1 MGWHMPDFP
10 SAIENTMT
18 DKRQQRAFAEFVLE
32 QMADIPGIGK
42 RAMFG
47 GFGIYRDGLM
57 FALIADEQLYFK
69 ASDHLADDFTA
80 LGLQPLLYESKGKAV
95 SLKYYQAP
103 ESVFEE
109 SEQMLL
115 WADKA
120 YRCAQR
126 AAVAKC
132 RKPPGKKT

>member
-1 MGWHMPDFP
+1 MRD
-10 SAIENTMT
+10 N
-18 DKRQQRAFAEFVLE
+18 QQPRAFAEFVLD

-80 LGLQPLLYESKGKAV
+80 LGLQPLLYESRGKAV

-103 ESVFEE
+103 ESVFEQ

-120 YRCAQR
+120 YQCALR
-126 AAVAKC
+126 AAMAKY
-132 RKPPGKKT
+132 RKPLRRKT

>member
-1 MGWHMPDFP
+1 M
-10 SAIENTMT
+10 S

-80 LGLQPLLYESKGKAV
+80 LGLQPLLYESRGKAV

-103 ESVFEE
+103 ESVFEQ

-120 YRCAQR
+120 YQCALR
-126 AAVAKC
+126 AAMAKC
-132 RKPPGKKT
+132 RKPLRRKS

>member
-1 MGWHMPDFP
+1 M
-10 SAIENTMT
+10 S
-18 DKRQQRAFAEFVLE
+18 DKRQQQAFAEFVLE
-32 QMADIPGIGK
+32 LMADIPGIGK

-69 ASDHLADDFTA
+69 ASDHLAEDFTA

-103 ESVFEE
+103 ESVFEQ

-120 YRCAQR
+120 YQCALR
-126 AAVAKC
+126 AAMAKY
-132 RKPPGKKT
+132 RKPLRRNT

>member
-1 MGWHMPDFP
+1 M
-10 SAIENTMT
+10 S
-18 DKRQQRAFAEFVLE
+18 DKWQQRAFAEFVLE
-32 QMADIPGIGK
+32 QMSDISGIGK

-103 ESVFEE
+103 ESVFEQ

-120 YRCAQR
+120 YQCAQR
-126 AAVAKC
+126 AATAKY
-132 RKPPGKKT
+132 RKPLRRKS

>member
-1 MGWHMPDFP
+1 M
-10 SAIENTMT
+10 S
-18 DKRQQRAFAEFVLE
+18 DKWQQRAFAEFVLE

-80 LGLQPLLYESKGKAV
+80 LGLQPLLYESKGKTV

-103 ESVFEE
+103 ESVFEQ

-120 YRCAQR
+120 YQCALR
-126 AAVAKC
+126 AAMAKY
-132 RKPPGKKT
+132 RKPLRRKS

>member
-1 MGWHMPDFP
+1 M
-10 SAIENTMT
+10 S
-18 DKRQQRAFAEFVLE
+18 DKRQQRAFAEFVLD

-69 ASDHLADDFTA
+69 ASDQLGDDFTA
-80 LGLQPLLYESKGKAV
+80 LGLQPLLYESRGKAV

-103 ESVFEE
+103 ESVFEQ

-120 YRCAQR
+120 YQCALR
-126 AAVAKC
+126 AAMAKY
-132 RKPPGKKT
+132 RKPLRRKT